1 MAKPELGSLNGG
13 CFSKQPDFST
23 LPNQTARNLLF
34 LGGLSR
40 GIWSFGHEIV
50 SDSYKRSMPEAS
62 ASLMACSI
70 VSTR

>member
-1 MAKPELGSLNGG
+1 V
-13 CFSKQPDFST
+13 
-23 LPNQTARNLLF
+23 TARNLLL

-40 GIWSFGHEIV
+40 RIWSFGHEII
-50 SDSYKRSMPEAS
+50 SDSYNRSMPEAS